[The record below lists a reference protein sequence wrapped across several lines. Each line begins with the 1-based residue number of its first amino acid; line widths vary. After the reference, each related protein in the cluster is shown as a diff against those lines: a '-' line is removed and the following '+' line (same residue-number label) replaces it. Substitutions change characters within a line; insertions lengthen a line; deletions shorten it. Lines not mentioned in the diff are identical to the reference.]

1 MGARDQGADRDAGRW
16 MTIPRTLCF
25 ITNGADVLLM
35 KRAETKRT
43 FPGRYNGIGGHIERD
58 EDPYTSAL
66 REIKEETGLSLS
78 QLALRGVY
86 NVDAA
91 QEVGITLFIFTGEST
106 SREVIEGDEGSLH
119 WVPIARVGELSL
131 VEDLPFL
138 LPRLFGNRRSESPFF
153 AHVSYDEND
162 QIVMRFTPG

>member
-1 MGARDQGADRDAGRW
+1 MGATDQGADRDAGRW

-25 ITNGADVLLM
+25 ITNGDDVLLM
-35 KRAETKRT
+35 KRAETKRI

-66 REIKEETGLSLS
+66 REIKEETGLVINELT
-78 QLALRGVY
+78 LRGIY
-86 NVDAA
+86 NVDAG
-91 QEVGITLFIFTGEST
+91 QEVGITLFIFTGASN
-106 SREVIEGDEGSLH
+106 SRDVSAGDEGSLH
-119 WVPIARVGELSL
+119 WIPIASAGHLSL

-138 LPRLFGNRRSESPFF
+138 LPRLFGNRRHETPFF

-162 QIVMRFTPG
+162 QIVMRFAD

>member
-1 MGARDQGADRDAGRW
+1 MGATDQGADRDSGRW

-25 ITNGADVLLM
+25 ITNGDDVLLM
-35 KRAETKRT
+35 KRAETKRI

-66 REIKEETGLSLS
+66 REIKEETGLSVG
-78 QLALRGVY
+78 QLTLRGVY
-86 NVDAA
+86 NVDAV
-91 QEVGITLFIFTGEST
+91 QEVGITLFIFTGESAT
-106 SREVIEGDEGSLH
+106 REVIEGDEGSLH
-119 WVPIARVGELSL
+119 WVPIASTGHLPV

-138 LPRLFGNRRSESPFF
+138 LPRLFGNRISEMPFF

-162 QIVMRFTPG
+162 QIVMRFVP